1 MIPSETELVDLSG
14 VGRATV
20 RRAISDLAQ
29 EGFPQTHQGRATFT
43 ARPRIEAA
51 LSRPRCSRSSA

>member
-1 MIPSETELVDLSG
+1 MIPSEKELMDLSG

-29 EGFPQTHQGRATFT
+29 KGFLQTLQGRGAFT
-43 ARPRIEAA
+43 GRPGIEAA
-51 LSRPRCSRSSA
+51 LSRPRCSRWSA